1 MAEVN
6 VFYRAKRSI
15 HLGNV
20 VAETAFTRADTV
32 ALGQPVPVYFPDSG
46 KTDGQGLTCIARG
59 NVIVGASG
67 NLTINI
73 RAGGTTVAATLL
85 ASSGAIALTTGNY
98 NFELRF
104 EGLWDSN
111 SQTLRGRVSG
121 WIGPTLVA
129 HAIQSNPITGY
140 NPAGTTNNN
149 MPLIATALFSVSNAG
164 NDVWLTEFIAG
175 LD

>member
-20 VAETAFTRADTV
+20 VAETAFTRADTT
-32 ALGQPVPVYFPDSG
+32 ALGQPAPVYLPDSG
-46 KTDGQGLTCIARG
+46 KTDGQGLTVLARG
-59 NVIVGASG
+59 NIIVGTNG

-85 ASSGAIALTTGNY
+85 ASSGAQALTVGNY

-121 WIGPTLVA
+121 WIGGNLVN
-129 HAIQSNPITGY
+129 HAIQSNPITGF
-140 NPAGTTNNN
+140 NPAGASNNN
-149 MPLIATALFSVSNAG
+149 MPLIATALFSASNAG
-164 NDVWLTEFIAG
+164 NDVWLTEFVSA